1 MRREVHLPHGGAV
14 QNMVRCPRNGGAV
27 RGQRELERRL
37 FKFLEVMRE
46 SRVQRRLAENMEKN
60 VLRSDFL
67 RTGKALFKKCG
78 RHEFSW
84 PARIRRAC
92 IRDPSAL
99 RFARTGLVFAITA
112 GAKTA
117 A

>member
-27 RGQRELERRL
+27 RGQREFERRL

-67 RTGKALFKKCG
+67 RTGNALFKKCG
-78 RHEFSW
+78 RHEG
-84 PARIRRAC
+84 ALVC
-92 IRDPSAL
+92 IPSAL

>member
-14 QNMVRCPRNGGAV
+14 QNMVRCPRNGRAV

-67 RTGKALFKKCG
+67 RTGDTLFEKRC
-78 RHEFSW
+78 RHEG
-84 PARIRRAC
+84 ALVRI
-92 IRDPSAL
+92 PSAL